1 MPMKKNRL
9 LITGGSGLL
18 ALNWAYAMREKYLII
33 MGLHQRKINLTGTKI
48 VHLNLESLDNLS
60 RQFEVLHPEI
70 VIHTAGLTSVE
81 KCQSDP
87 MLAQKLNII
96 LSINIAKVCAMFK
109 VPLIHISTDHL
120 YSGHSSFVDES
131 LLTSPVNVYGS
142 TKAEA
147 ELRVLDENP
156 EALIIRTNF
165 FGWGTNYR
173 QSFSDLI
180 IDRLREKK
188 EIELFDDVFYTPI
201 LIEVL
206 AQAAHDLIAMNAKGI
221 FNIVGGQRI
230 SKFTFGLTLAQV
242 FGLDDALIKPTQI
255 AMKSLLVKR
264 PLDMSL
270 SNKKAVS
277 FLGRELGTI
286 DDYLSQLRQLEKDG
300 MAKEFGN
307 L

>member
-1 MPMKKNRL
+1 MKKNRV

-18 ALNWAYAMREKYLII
+18 ALNWAYSMRDKHLII
-33 MGLHQRKINLTGTKI
+33 LGLHQRKISLTGTQI
-48 VHLNLESLDNLS
+48 ALLNLESQDNLS
-60 RQFEVLHPEI
+60 RQFELVRPEI
-70 VIHTAGLTSVE
+70 VIHTAGLTNVE
-81 KCQSDP
+81 RCQSDP
-87 MLAQKLNII
+87 ILAQQLNVI
-96 LSINIAKVCAMFK
+96 LATNIAKICARFQ
-109 VPLIHISTDHL
+109 VPFIHISTDHL
-120 YSGHSSFVDES
+120 YSGHSSFADES

-173 QSFSDLI
+173 QSFSDFVI
-180 IDRLREKK
+180 HRLREKK

-201 LIEVL
+201 LIGAL

-230 SKFTFGLTLAQV
+230 SKLDFGVTLAQV

-277 FLGRELGTI
+277 LLGREFGTI
-286 DDYLSQLRQLEKDG
+286 EDYLTQLRQLEKDG
-300 MAKEFGN
+300 MAKELGN

>member
-1 MPMKKNRL
+1 MVKNRI

-18 ALNWAYAMREKYLII
+18 ALNWAYAMREKHLII
-33 MGLHQRKINLTGTKI
+33 LGLHQRKISLTGTQI
-48 VHLNLESLDNLS
+48 ALLYLESLDNLS
-60 RQFEVLHPEI
+60 RQFEVLQPEI
-70 VIHTAGLTSVE
+70 VVHTAGLTNVE
-81 KCQSDP
+81 KCQLDP
-87 MLAQKLNII
+87 ILAYQLNVV
-96 LSINIAKVCAMFK
+96 LATNIAKICTIFK

-120 YSGHSSFVDES
+120 FSGYSSFADES

>member
-1 MPMKKNRL
+1 MKKNRI

-18 ALNWAYAMREKYLII
+18 ALNWAYAMRDKHLITL
-33 MGLHQRKINLTGTKI
+33 GLHQRKISLIGAQT
-48 VHLNLESLDNLS
+48 VLLNLESLDNLS

-81 KCQSDP
+81 KCQFDP
-87 MLAQKLNII
+87 VLAHQLNII
-96 LSINIAKVCAMFK
+96 LATNIAKICAMFK

-120 YSGHSSFVDES
+120 YSGHSSFADES
-131 LLTSPVNVYGS
+131 LLTSPANVYGS

-156 EALIIRTNF
+156 EALVIRTNF

-201 LIEVL
+201 LIGVL

-230 SKFTFGLTLAQV
+230 SKLTFGVTLAQV

-270 SNKKAVS
+270 SNKKAVN

-286 DDYLSQLRQLEKDG
+286 EDYLSQLRQLEKDG

>member
-1 MPMKKNRL
+1 MVKNRI

-18 ALNWAYAMREKYLII
+18 ALNWAYAMREKHLII
-33 MGLHQRKINLTGTKI
+33 LGLHQRKISLTGTQI
-48 VHLNLESLDNLS
+48 ALLYLESLDNLS
-60 RQFEVLHPEI
+60 RQFEVLQPEI
-70 VIHTAGLTSVE
+70 VVHTAGLTNVE
-81 KCQSDP
+81 KCQLDP
-87 MLAQKLNII
+87 ILAYQLNVV
-96 LSINIAKVCAMFK
+96 LATNIAKICTIFK

-120 YSGHSSFVDES
+120 YSGYSSFADES

-156 EALIIRTNF
+156 EALVIRTNF

-173 QSFSDLI
+173 LSFSDFVMHK
-180 IDRLREKK
+180 LREKK

-201 LIEVL
+201 LIGVL
-206 AQAAHDLIAMNAKGI
+206 AQAAHDLIAMKAKGI

-230 SKFTFGLTLAQV
+230 SKHVFGVTLAKV

-270 SNKKAVS
+270 NNKKAVS

-286 DDYLSQLRQLEKDG
+286 EDYLTQLRQQEKDG
-300 MAKEFGN
+300 MTKELGN